1 MHNTMYPGG
10 FDKETG
16 LSKVRMRKK
25 RGQYETVDMGTDLTS
40 PSIPRLN
47 LSSARQSYFNS
58 NTTPITGRL

>member
-1 MHNTMYPGG
+1 MNYQMHNTMYPGG

-16 LSKVRMRKK
+16 LSKVRMRNK

-47 LSSARQSYFNS
+47 LSSAR
-58 NTTPITGRL
+58 